1 MAASPST
8 QPSGGLCSVS
18 EGVSE
23 AISLSRFKQALLG
36 VVHENGL
43 LEQRSQDLEL
53 RLQEEVEAAKTRQ
66 AELADMQRRLDEAT
80 RKEEETD
87 QRTAAQHKA
96 AEDERSRHELQ
107 QKLTSDKAKAAQ
119 AKLQQ
124 QGQQLYSLEEQ
135 LRARTAEVS
144 RLRLEQEEAEDL
156 ISTFRARIEE
166 VSRVIEATA
175 RAEHACKDAIGGVRK
190 DQEAMRHQLQAVEA
204 TQRAAAPRAH
214 LEQRLKL
221 ALREVQQARD
231 AAADKERAHAA
242 KEAELAATH
251 ATLARTAEAL
261 NGTQAQANAS
271 HMRELGA
278 HAQRRA
284 AVEQLQKAQASSLRQ
299 AEKSEGLM
307 WQLAQGKAVTQLLL
321 RELAHADANAHEAG
335 ASRAHDMLSARCR
348 VNDECMLSAC

>member
-1 MAASPST
+1 
-8 QPSGGLCSVS
+8 VS

-348 VNDECMLSAC
+348 VNDECMMSAC

>member
-107 QKLTSDKAKAAQ
+107 Q
-119 AKLQQ
+119 

-144 RLRLEQEEAEDL
+144 RLRLEQEEAEEL